1 MSETKHTPGPWAY
14 RPQKYDDW
22 GYVRGP
28 EQGDGFQPF
37 ICQAKDMRA
46 MDDDV
51 LNEHRRNGTDPWEAN
66 ARLIAA
72 APDLLEALEEIR
84 DLLWSRPDISDRLRP
99 LMGFAEEA
107 TNQKAARALAKARG
121 QQ

>member
-1 MSETKHTPGPWAY
+1 MTEAKHTPGPWAY

-28 EQGDGFQPF
+28 EQADGFQPF

-46 MDDDV
+46 MEDEI

-72 APDLLEALEEIR
+72 APELLEALEAIVPILCEGFEGGCGK
-84 DLLWSRPDISDRLRP
+84 LSRHDC
-99 LMGFAEEA
+99 AACEA
-107 TNQKAARALAKARG
+107 FSVIQKSRG
-121 QQ
+121 QS